1 MTEAI
6 KSETVLELENIS
18 INLQQYD
25 GQGPS
30 VVNDIS
36 LDIKRGEIVGIVG
49 ESGSG
54 KSVTALAIMGL
65 LPSALSVTQG
75 QIRFGDEDLLKLTE
89 EELCHLR
96 GKRIA
101 MIFQEP
107 MTALNP
113 VHTIGAQIA
122 EVFLLHQPDLDTNLI
137 ENECIK
143 LLEKVEI
150 PEPKA
155 RLKQYPHELSGG
167 MRQRVM
173 IAIALACKPDVL
185 IADEPT
191 TALDVTI
198 QLEIMELLRQLQ
210 KDLGMAILLI
220 SHDLPLVKH
229 YADRIAVMYQGDLV
243 EMADSEQLF
252 SDPQHEYTHT
262 LLESR
267 CQGQAV
273 DSPATD
279 EVAVD
284 IRHLN
289 VRFPLSKGFWGNTT
303 RWLHAVNDI
312 HFTLQR
318 GKTLGVVGESGSG
331 KSTLVR
337 AILQLIKA
345 DGEVTVVNERL
356 DQQSGKLL
364 RASRR
369 KIQIVLQDPFGSL
382 SPRMLV
388 EQLVTEGLDIHT
400 NLSTA
405 EKKQLAIDAL
415 KEVGLE
421 ESDGK
426 RFPHEFSG
434 GQRQRIAIA
443 RAIITNPDVII
454 LDEPTSALDR
464 STQVQVI
471 DLLKRLQ
478 KERQLSYIF
487 ISHDLEVVKAISH
500 EVAVMKEGKF
510 IEYGA
515 TKQVLSEPQ
524 QAYTKTLIEAA
535 FY

>member
-1 MTEAI
+1 M
-6 KSETVLELENIS
+6 SETVKPEVVLELENVS
-18 INLQQYD
+18 VKLKQSNDD
-25 GQGPS
+25 GVA
-30 VVNDIS
+30 VVDSIS
-36 LDIKRGEIVGIVG
+36 LTINSGEIVGIVG

-54 KSVTALAIMGL
+54 KSVTALTIMGL
-65 LPSALSVTQG
+65 LPSGLNVTQG
-75 QIRFGDEDLLKLTE
+75 QIRFSDEDLLQMTE
-89 EELCHLR
+89 QELCDLR

-122 EVFLLHQPDLDTNLI
+122 EVFLLHRPELDSALI
-137 ENECIK
+137 ESECIK
-143 LLEKVEI
+143 LLDKVEI
-150 PEPKA
+150 SEPEA

-173 IAIALACKPDVL
+173 IAMALACKPDLL

-210 KDLGMAILLI
+210 QDIGMAILLI

-229 YADRIAVMYQGDLV
+229 YADRIGVMYQGKLV
-243 EMADSEQLF
+243 EMADSEHLF
-252 SDPQHEYTHT
+252 SKPQHEYTRS
-262 LLESR
+262 LLASR
-267 CQGQAV
+267 CEGKAV
-273 DSPATD
+273 DYAATD
-279 EVAVD
+279 EIAVN
-284 IRHLN
+284 IRQLN

-303 RWLHAVNDI
+303 RSLHAVNDI
-312 HFTLQR
+312 NFSLHR

-331 KSTLVR
+331 KSSLVR
-337 AILQLIKA
+337 ALLQLIKA
-345 DGEVTVVNERL
+345 DGEVTVAGERL
-356 DQQSGKLL
+356 DQQSGKVL

-388 EQLVTEGLDIHT
+388 EQLITEGLDIHT
-400 NLSTA
+400 RLSST
-405 EKKQLAIDAL
+405 EKKRRAIAAL
-415 KEVGLE
+415 TEVGLNE
-421 ESDGK
+421 ADCR

-478 KERQLSYIF
+478 QQRGLSYIF

-510 IEYGA
+510 IEFGA
-515 TKQVLSEPQ
+515 TEQVLSKPE
-524 QAYTKTLIEAA
+524 QAYTKSLINAA